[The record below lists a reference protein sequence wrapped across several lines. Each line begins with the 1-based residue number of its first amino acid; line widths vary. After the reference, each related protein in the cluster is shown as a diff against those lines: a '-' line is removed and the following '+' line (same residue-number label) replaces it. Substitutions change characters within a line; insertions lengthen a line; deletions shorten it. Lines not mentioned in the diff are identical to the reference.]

1 MDILFDQSPDLS
13 NAFLYLNNQLQTD
26 PTFMMPHMASFRK
39 EQSEMIDTCK
49 KERCFTMHIS
59 RSGGYHVDTIM
70 FYFFPTVIIQES
82 RFNGQYHPTFSIMK
96 HPLSPD
102 MLYTMKHSQ
111 LVPEYGSIRKII
123 EAYEK
128 KPVFKEI
135 SVELELER
143 EALMEE
149 KRQLFLVK
157 QKLDGMKRQLLLERA
172 EFEQE
177 KLKQQTDL
185 IDLDDYF
192 KEITPTRTVAETILN
207 N

>member
-1 MDILFDQSPDLS
+1 MDILFDQSPNLS
-13 NAFLYLNNQLQTD
+13 DAFLYLNNQLQTD
-26 PTFMMPHMASFRK
+26 PTFMMPHMASIRK
-39 EQSEMIDTCK
+39 EQFEMIDTCK
-49 KERCFTMHIS
+49 KERCFTMNIS
-59 RSGGYHVDTIM
+59 SWGGPHVNTIM
-70 FYFFPTVIIQES
+70 FYFFPTVLIQES
-82 RFNGQYHPTFSIMK
+82 RLNGQYHPTFSIMK

-111 LVPEYGSIRKII
+111 LVPEYRSIGKII

-135 SVELELER
+135 SVELKRER

-157 QKLDGMKRQLLLERA
+157 QKLDGIKTQLDLERA
-172 EFEQE
+172 EFEQK

-185 IDLDDYF
+185 IDLEDYF
-192 KEITPTRTVAETILN
+192 QEMTPTRTVAETILN